1 MTTKPGKHGTLKL
14 YRVTYNDGPGSGM
27 PEATA
32 SLWAY
37 STEHAEERW
46 LDGNEDEGFTL
57 VSIKLA

>member
-27 PEATA
+27 PEATS

-37 STEHAEERW
+37 SMEHAEERW
-46 LDGNEDEGFTL
+46 LDGNEDEGFNL
-57 VSIKLA
+57 VSIRLA